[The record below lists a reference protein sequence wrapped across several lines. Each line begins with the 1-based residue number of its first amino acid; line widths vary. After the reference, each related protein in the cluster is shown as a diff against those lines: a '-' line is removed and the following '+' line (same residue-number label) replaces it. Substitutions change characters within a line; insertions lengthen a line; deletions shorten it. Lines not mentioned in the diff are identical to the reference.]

1 MTRAAP
7 FAAFAALLLA
17 GCASVPN
24 VTPQLSAISPPALG
38 IPAGEAQT
46 IADDWWTV
54 FGDPQLNKLEGMG
67 LAGNPDLAGALAR
80 VRAAQ
85 AAIGVQQSAGLPQVA
100 LDAKA
105 PRQRYPANYILPP
118 PLGGST
124 FWVPQ
129 IEGTLNWDL
138 DLFGRNKAAV
148 RQANA
153 GAKAAEFDAAAAR
166 ITISTAIAQAY
177 VGLTHA
183 ERQIAVAQAFV
194 DTRQRAL
201 DLVQARIKSQ
211 LASQF
216 DLEQGK
222 TLLAEAEQAH
232 ARALGQR
239 DLMIHALAA
248 LVGRGPDFYAQ
259 ISAPTLAFDNVLAVP
274 DALPADLLGRRADL
288 LAGRERIEAALAGRD
303 IAKAEFLPNV
313 NIVALFGTLSLG
325 LDNAFK
331 GSSTEY
337 GAGPAIHLPIFEG
350 GRLKANYKGAVAGI
364 DENIAAYNGAVLSA
378 VRDAADAI
386 TGVQTSDRDLAAQQR
401 VVSGLRETVRL
412 DQVRTDTGLGSR
424 LDAIDSGFRLLTA
437 EQALIELQA
446 QAFSRRIQLIA
457 ALGGGFNP
465 ETMAQAATP
474 AGKKQS

>member
-1 MTRAAP
+1 MTRRTPLAAV
-7 FAAFAALLLA
+7 AALLLA

-24 VTPQLSAISPPALG
+24 VSPQLSAIAPSALG
-38 IPAGEAQT
+38 IPAGETQT

-54 FGDPQLNKLEGMG
+54 FGDPQLNKLEEMG

-85 AAIGVQQSAGLPQVA
+85 AAVGVRQSAELPRVA
-100 LDAKA
+100 LDAKV
-105 PRQRYPANYILPP
+105 PRQRYPENYILPP

-148 RQANA
+148 RRAKA
-153 GAKAAEFDAAAAR
+153 GAQAIELDAAAAR
-166 ITISTAIAQAY
+166 ITISTAIAQGY

-183 ERQIAVAQAFV
+183 ERQIAVAQGFV
-194 DTRQRAL
+194 ETRQQAL
-201 DLVQARIKSQ
+201 SLVQARIKSQ

-216 DLEQGK
+216 DLEQAK
-222 TLLAEAEQAH
+222 TLLAEAEQAQV
-232 ARALGQR
+232 RALGQYE
-239 DLMIHALAA
+239 LMIHALAA

-259 ISAPTLAFDNVLAVP
+259 ISAPTLALDNAPAVP
-274 DALPADLLGRRADL
+274 DTLPADLLGRRADL
-288 LAGRERIEAALAGRD
+288 LAGRTRIEAALAGRD
-303 IAKAEFLPNV
+303 VAKAEFLPNV

-325 LDNAFK
+325 LDNVFK

-337 GAGPAIHLPIFEG
+337 GVGPAIHLPIFEG
-350 GRLKANYKGAVAGI
+350 GRLKANYTGAVAEI
-364 DENIAAYNGAVLSA
+364 DESIAGYNGAVLTA

-386 TGVQTSDRDLAAQQR
+386 TGVQASDRDLAAQLR
-401 VVSGLRETVRL
+401 IVSGLRETVRL
-412 DQVRTDTGLGSR
+412 DQVRVDTGLGSR
-424 LDAIDSGFRLLTA
+424 LDAIDSGFRLLAA
-437 EQALIELQA
+437 EQTLIELQA
-446 QAFSRRIQLIA
+446 RAFNRRIQLIA

-465 ETMAQAATP
+465 ENMAQAATP